1 MSIQFREYD
10 ADRISAALGP
20 YNITTAGGLAE
31 DSFVTVKFLSPVY
44 MSKVGVDGTV
54 TRSRTNDR
62 RFQVTITVMQSSDA
76 NIALAGF
83 VQADLEL
90 NNGAGVTTF
99 SLIDLSGKT
108 MLNSLYSWVAELPE
122 SDFDRAAGTR
132 KYIIEGSWVGP
143 FCMGGN

>member
-90 NNGAGVTTF
+90 NNGLSNMTPDNHNGYDERSAF
-99 SLIDLSGKT
+99 LIEVKDGAFHLVK
-108 MLNSLYSWVAELPE
+108 
-122 SDFDRAAGTR
+122 
-132 KYIIEGSWVGP
+132 
-143 FCMGGN
+143 